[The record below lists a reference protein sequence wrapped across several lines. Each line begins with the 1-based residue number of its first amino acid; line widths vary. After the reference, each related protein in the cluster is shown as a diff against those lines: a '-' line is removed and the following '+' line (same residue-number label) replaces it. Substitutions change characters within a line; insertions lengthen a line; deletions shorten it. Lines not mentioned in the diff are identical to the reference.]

1 MIEVWNGVVV
11 VVSNDG
17 AVDISNDV
25 VVEIITVGFV

>member
-1 MIEVWNGVVV
+1 VIEVWNGVVV